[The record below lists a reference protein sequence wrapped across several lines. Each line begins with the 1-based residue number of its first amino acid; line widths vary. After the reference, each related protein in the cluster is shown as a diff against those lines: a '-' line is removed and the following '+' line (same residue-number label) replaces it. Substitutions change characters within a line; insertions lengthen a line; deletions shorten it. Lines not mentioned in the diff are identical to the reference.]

1 MTLRLIDAQQ
11 AHVGDA
17 LEVQFIDNGN
27 ASVPIRPGVGVRTT
41 IDLNECL
48 CELPCIGG
56 VPHRDRDGCAVAGA
70 ARRSKAAGRRIATY
84 KEDLY
89 VMGSKEQPHRIVV
102 VGGGVAGLEIA
113 STLGRRWR
121 RQRGK
126 HRPVPTITL
135 IDRDSAHVWKPMLH
149 TIAAGT
155 RDISQQQT
163 PYLAQARDAGFVY
176 QTGELCGLDR
186 AAHEVQ
192 IAPLYAPDGRLLVPE
207 RRMAYDTLIIAV
219 GSQANDFGTP
229 GVAEHCLMIDSRQ
242 QADAF
247 NREVRL
253 RMLQCLG
260 QDTELSIAIVGG
272 GATGV
277 ELAAELVQLIEA
289 AVAYGAQG
297 LAERIT
303 ITLIE
308 SGPRLLA
315 AFPQDI
321 SAATRTRLEAL
332 GIRVMTETRVSAAE
346 ADAFVLGD
354 GGRVNASLKVWAAG
368 IKAPDF
374 LAGLGGLETTRGNQ
388 LLVLPSLRTTRDPDI
403 YAIGDC
409 ASLTLPNAE
418 RPLPSTAQ
426 VAHQQA
432 QHLIHHLPDAVLRGA
447 SIPDFVYRDFGALV
461 SLGDYDAYGSLG
473 KFGLF
478 KGITIR
484 GRLAQFSHVMLY
496 RSHQSMLYGFWRGS
510 LLWLVDRINSRVRA
524 SIRLD

>member
-1 MTLRLIDAQQ
+1 MTSR
-11 AHVGDA
+11 
-17 LEVQFIDNGN
+17 
-27 ASVPIRPGVGVRTT
+27 IRQHQV
-41 IDLNECL
+41 
-48 CELPCIGG
+48 
-56 VPHRDRDGCAVAGA
+56 
-70 ARRSKAAGRRIATY
+70 
-84 KEDLY
+84 
-89 VMGSKEQPHRIVV
+89 VV

-121 RQRGK
+121 RRRGK
-126 HRPVPTITL
+126 SSEVPSITL

-163 PYLAQARDAGFVY
+163 TYIAQAHDAGFVY
-176 QTGELCGLDR
+176 QPGELCGLDR
-186 AAHEVQ
+186 AAHEVML
-192 IAPLYAPDGRLLVPE
+192 APLHAPDGRLLVPA
-207 RRMAYDTLIIAV
+207 RTLCYDTLIIAV
-219 GSQANDFGTP
+219 GSRANDFGTP

-247 NREVRL
+247 NREVRI
-253 RMLQCLG
+253 RMLQCLT
-260 QDTELSIAIVGG
+260 QEEDLSIAIVGG

-277 ELAAELVQLIEA
+277 ELAAELVQLTET

-321 SAATRTRLEAL
+321 SAATQARLEAL
-332 GIRVMTETRVSAAE
+332 GIRVMTQTRVAAAD
-346 ADAFVLGD
+346 ADAFVLDD
-354 GGRVNASLKVWAAG
+354 GKRIAASLKVWAAG
-368 IKAPDF
+368 VKAPDF
-374 LAGLGGLETTRGNQ
+374 LADLDGLEAGRGNQ
-388 LLVLPSLRTTRDPDI
+388 LLTRPSLQTTLDADI
-403 YAIGDC
+403 YAVGDC
-409 ASLTLPNAE
+409 ASLSLPGTQS
-418 RPLPSTAQ
+418 PLPPTAQ

-432 QHLIHHLPDAVLRGA
+432 QHIIRHLPDALAHNRA
-447 SIPDFVYRDFGALV
+447 IPDFVYRDLGALV

-484 GRLAQFSHVMLY
+484 GRLAQLSHVMLY
-496 RSHQSMLYGFWRGS
+496 RSHQSRLHGFWRGG
-510 LLWLVDRINSRVRA
+510 LLWLVDRINTRLRA